1 MTVGRME
8 ILEPRMM
15 EGRMGRM
22 GNKVGR
28 MVGRMGGRM
37 VMLRTKVGRMEV
49 LQMTVGRT
57 EVLQMMV
64 GRMVRLVALH
74 THQIVRSRPIHTVHI
89 DLKLTNLYQRMDR
102 LV

>member
-8 ILEPRMM
+8 ILGPRMM

-28 MVGRMGGRM
+28 MVGRM
-37 VMLRTKVGRMEV
+37 VV
-49 LQMTVGRT
+49 LQTKVGRT

-64 GRMVRLVALH
+64 GRMVVLQTKVGKTVRLVALH

-89 DLKLTNLYQRMDR
+89 DLQLTNLYQRMDW